1 VAVWRALRFPRSRS
15 HTALPEGMNPKR
27 ENARAAAK
35 GFAVGKGSTLS
46 QMIPVL
52 SAAERSA
59 KVQIC
64 SLGSETS
71 VCEPDWPDLSQ
82 AFVEA

>member
-1 VAVWRALRFPRSRS
+1 MSNADIFDVTTESTS
-15 HTALPEGMNPKR
+15 EGR
-27 ENARAAAK
+27 RDTCSAAK